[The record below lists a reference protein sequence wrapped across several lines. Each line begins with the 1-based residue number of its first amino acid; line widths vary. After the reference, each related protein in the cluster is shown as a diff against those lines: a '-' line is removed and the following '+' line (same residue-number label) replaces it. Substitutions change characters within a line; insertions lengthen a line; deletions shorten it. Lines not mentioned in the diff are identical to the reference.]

1 MTDARGTNNRTA
13 ELPFEPPPG
22 PQPQRPPRVVRRPAT
37 SEAAAPTTDLFDLP
51 VRSPDPEPP
60 PPPPPSPAP
69 EPPVTHLA
77 PDDML
82 LQRIDPRSFRPNERS
97 DAWLYWLTD
106 RERAD
111 QALREGLPI
120 DPVAPL
126 LLSERPAVLKLLASM
141 AEDGELPPQSIAVL
155 RLRRIAAARFLEAD
169 REAAC
174 YRLSGVRNVSA

>member
-1 MTDARGTNNRTA
+1 MTDARRARDRTA
-13 ELPFEPPPG
+13 ELPFDPPSG
-22 PQPQRPPRVVRRPAT
+22 PAPRPPPRVARRPAAP
-37 SEAAAPTTDLFDLP
+37 EAVAPTTDLFDLP
-51 VRSPDPEPP
+51 VRSLDPEQPA
-60 PPPPPSPAP
+60 AP

-126 LLSERPAVLKLLASM
+126 LLSERPAVLRLLASM

-155 RLRRIAAARFLEAD
+155 RLRRIAAIPFLEAD

>member
-1 MTDARGTNNRTA
+1 MTDARGTKNRTA

-22 PQPQRPPRVVRRPAT
+22 PQPQKPPRIVRRPAT
-37 SEAAAPTTDLFDLP
+37 SEAVAPTTDLFDLP
-51 VRSPDPEPP
+51 VRVPDPQPP
-60 PPPPPSPAP
+60 APAP

-126 LLSERPAVLKLLASM
+126 LLSERPAVLRLLASM